1 MLLREACLL
10 GGINSKYED
19 VIQIGFWWQIL
30 KLTYVIPLYIPLELI
45 QLLYIYMFFEV
56 IYIHNLDLIFLV
68 TNILKKADLTLE
80 CWEFIWND
88 DLFG

>member
-1 MLLREACLL
+1 
-10 GGINSKYED
+10 
-19 VIQIGFWWQIL
+19 
-30 KLTYVIPLYIPLELI
+30 
-45 QLLYIYMFFEV
+45 MFFEV

-88 DLFG
+88 DLFGWWWTYSGEGKRFRIKFTVL